1 LNDKMLAFRSLTFVL
16 LVMFAA
22 RSLQA
27 QQYVF
32 RSVDVPG
39 ATSTLPE
46 CNNNL
51 GQIVGNFYV
60 GGFNSNTQNFLLS
73 QGVFKPVP
81 GYPGGA
87 VTGLIAVNPSG
98 GKYVGWW
105 QDTSG
110 NTHGFYLSGGKYIS
124 FDYPGAVWT
133 EAIDIND
140 AGTIVGL
147 YFDGTAD
154 HGFKLQSGKFTNI
167 DPPGAA
173 GSFAETVNNSG
184 QVVGMYSLTSG
195 QLASGVQGYL
205 LTSGSYTTI
214 NYPGATQTAAI
225 GLNSSGQMVGWYLDS
240 GGAYHAFADL
250 GGTFSTVDY
259 PGAAQS
265 QGIEINDEG
274 QILAVWYGPAPD
286 FYDQHGY
293 IANPIPGTSSRD
305 GHGQSGKT
313 LGPR

>member
-1 LNDKMLAFRSLTFVL
+1 MLPFRSLMFVL
-16 LVMFAA
+16 AVMLAA
-22 RSLQA
+22 SSLHA

-39 ATSTLPE
+39 AASTLPE

-51 GQIVGNFYV
+51 GQIVGNFYA

-87 VTGLIAVNPSG
+87 ATGLIGVNPSG

-110 NTHGFYLSGGKYIS
+110 NEHGFYLSGGKYTS
-124 FDYPGAVWT
+124 FDYPGAVST

-147 YFDGTAD
+147 YSDGTD
-154 HGFKLQSGKFTNI
+154 YHGYKLQSGKFTNI
-167 DPPGAA
+167 DPPGAV
-173 GSFAETVNNSG
+173 GSFAETINSSG

-195 QLASGVQGYL
+195 QLSSGVQGYL
-205 LTSGSYTTI
+205 LTSGSYATI
-214 NYPGATQTAAI
+214 NYPGAAQTSAI
-225 GLNSSGQMVGWYLDS
+225 GLNSSGQIVGWYLDS
-240 GGAYHAFADL
+240 SGVYHAFADL

-259 PGAAQS
+259 PGAVQS
-265 QGIEINDEG
+265 QGLEINDQE

-286 FYDQHGY
+286 FYDEHGY
-293 IANPIPGTSSRD
+293 IANPIPGTSVRD
-305 GHGQSGKT
+305 GNGARGKN
-313 LGPR
+313 LRPR